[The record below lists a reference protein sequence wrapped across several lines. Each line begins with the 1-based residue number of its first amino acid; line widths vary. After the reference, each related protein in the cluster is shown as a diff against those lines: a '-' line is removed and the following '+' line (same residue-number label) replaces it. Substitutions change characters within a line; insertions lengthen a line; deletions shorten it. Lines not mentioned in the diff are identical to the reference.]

1 MTKNYTSLCEYLAA
15 FFRIMKVN
23 FLSKHDFIFFPFT
36 AVRNFPLL
44 FSDFRKQLLLIQC
57 RIIRVFANQ
66 NLQNNNVSFVMLPI
80 EVELPKV
87 LSKTCRQF

>member
-1 MTKNYTSLCEYLAA
+1 MTKNYASLCEYLAT

-23 FLSKHDFIFFPFT
+23 FLSKYAFIFFPFA
-36 AVRNFPLL
+36 AVQNFPLL
-44 FSDFRKQLLLIQC
+44 FSEFSQQFLLIQC

-66 NLQNNNVSFVMLPI
+66 NSQNSNVSNVMLPI
-80 EVELPKV
+80 VVELPKV